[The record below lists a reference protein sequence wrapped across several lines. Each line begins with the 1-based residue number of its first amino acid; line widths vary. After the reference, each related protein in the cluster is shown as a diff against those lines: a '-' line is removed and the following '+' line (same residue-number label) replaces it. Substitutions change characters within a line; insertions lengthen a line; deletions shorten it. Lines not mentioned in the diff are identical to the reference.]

1 MKLDNISN
9 QIYIVA
15 FNEAKLQC
23 HEYIT
28 PEHFL
33 YAALLFDTGREIIE
47 NCGADIEN
55 VKKELIDFF
64 ESKLLKIENIEPIE
78 SFELINMF
86 ENASNHAASA
96 DKNIVTLGDIIVSIL
111 GLPES
116 FCAYILSKNGVKMSV
131 LLKYISHGMYSKDK
145 NDKSK
150 KDNEKELEF
159 LNLYTTDLTSLALNK
174 KLDPLIGREDIIE
187 RTLQVL
193 SRRTKNNPIHV
204 GAPGVGKTAIVE
216 GIAQII
222 ASGKAPDVIKDSK
235 IYYLDMSSILA
246 GTKYRGDFE
255 ERFIKVL
262 DIILKE
268 KSPIIYIDEIH
279 TIVGAGSVSGS
290 AMDATSILKPYLLK
304 NNLKIIG
311 STTHSEYKKYFEKDR
326 ALVRRFQKIDVIE
339 PSVDDCIKIL
349 NGIKT
354 KYESFHNVKYT
365 EDAISNACILSNKYI
380 QDKHLPDKAIDVI
393 DEAGA
398 FAKLK
403 LNSKNKPITINT
415 DIIEKIISQTAKI
428 PIEKVSSSETEK
440 LKQLESNLKKAIF
453 GQDKAIESIVNA
465 IMASRSGLNE
475 YEKPVANLLFVG
487 PTGVGKTEVAK
498 QLSKTLDI
506 TLQRFDM
513 SEYQEKHSVAR
524 LIGSPPGYV
533 GYEEGGILTEAINKN
548 PYCVLLLDEIEK
560 AHPDILNVLL
570 QVMDYGKLT
579 DNTGKHSDF
588 RNVILIMTS
597 NAGARNIGKLSIGFS
612 EEEIGEEAV
621 LEEVKR
627 VFSPEF
633 RNRLDRIITFHS
645 MNQDM
650 ANKIVEK
657 QLLLLSQKLLTKKIE
672 LFATPN
678 LKNHL
683 KEHGI
688 SKEYGAREIN
698 RLIHSEIKP
707 LLVDEILFGKLKKGG
722 SCTVDYQDNKV
733 VLEFTKNKVLK

>member
-597 NAGARNIGKLSIGFS
+597 NAGAKDINKHVIGF
-612 EEEIGEEAV
+612 EDKTLKNEAV
-621 LEEVKR
+621 KTEVEKI
-627 VFSPEF
+627 FSPEF
-633 RNRLDRIITFHS
+633 RNRLDDIIQFNS
-645 MNQDM
+645 VNDEM
-650 ANKIVEK
+650 AVLIAKKSINRLKA
-657 QLLLLSQKLLTKKIE
+657 KLKTKNI
-672 LFATPN
+672 N
-678 LKNHL
+678 LKVNE
-683 KEHGI
+683 KVYKYIAGKGI
-688 SKEYGAREIN
+688 SDKYGAREIN
-698 RLIHSEIKP
+698 RITDNEIKKK
-707 LLVDEILFGKLKKGG
+707 LVNEVLFGKLVNGG
-722 SCTVDYQDNKV
+722 NVSLYV
-733 VLEFTKNKVLK
+733 KNNSLVFRFSNI